1 MYTLLLSFEPRA
13 NIMNQITQTT
23 ILFFGAILLT
33 VGYGATE
40 CMHHWSY
47 TTSIDTIV
55 EHWNDRL
62 VTLESHGQLESQV
75 QPITIDRVL
84 NSLRSEFAASNDD
97 SVKQMLGSC
106 IQTGRLPHCS
116 WIKPTTHPVPTGAAN
131 YDFNSP
137 VLHFSHFTAS
147 SRQQSPIDLN
157 LSLVPHDCCDK
168 TRIKTH

>member
-1 MYTLLLSFEPRA
+1 MHALLVVYDVNRHDCRML
-13 NIMNQITQTT
+13 
-23 ILFFGAILLT
+23 
-33 VGYGATE
+33 
-40 CMHHWSY
+40 
-47 TTSIDTIV
+47 D
-55 EHWNDRL
+55 DRL
-62 VTLESHGQLESQV
+62 VNLESHGQLESQV